1 LSPYGSTTTKQGVEP
16 EKDAFTTNVID
27 DLLLGPLEDVGVLW
41 KSGRLSLDEVYETFD
56 YYIRLCVENKA
67 IADYINWVKKEP
79 GNEDIYDRLLL
90 LYKKLKEEGP
100 KIRARKA

>member
-1 LSPYGSTTTKQGVEP
+1 VEP